1 GKRGP
6 ALDDVA
12 TRLSYDQ
19 LVRQIQQGG
28 GNMPA
33 FGKSLTSAET
43 EALARFLLTMH
54 PANEQTSNPPGAL
67 LPIPPQAAE
76 RR

>member
-1 GKRGP
+1 
-6 ALDDVA
+6 
-12 TRLSYDQ
+12 
-19 LVRQIQQGG
+19 
-28 GNMPA
+28 MPA

-43 EALARFLLTMH
+43 EAVARFLLTMH